1 MKITNVVLVCCIV
14 AAGCSTQPPTYDP
27 ERDLGLLWVKHSAEY
42 RAITR
47 QVYASA
53 TAALP
58 GFIDDRSWTVI
69 PGQTDAAD
77 LPVAVILDVD
87 ESSVSNVDFQL
98 TFERPFANWKLEE
111 WTSETAA
118 TPIAG
123 AAEFVAAARAAG
135 VTVYFVTNRP
145 CEPIDGVDDPC
156 PQKQST
162 INDLAE
168 VGIVANA
175 DHVMLSEEQ
184 GWNREKSVRREQIAQ
199 SYRVIM
205 LIGDDLQDF
214 VPCVRNKIYAPCTT
228 TATAEDRFA
237 KVAEHA
243 SWWGNGWYIL
253 PNPMHGS
260 WTPVVPR

>member
-1 MKITNVVLVCCIV
+1 MKITNVLVLCCTVI
-14 AAGCSTQPPTYDP
+14 AGCSTPPPAYDP

-42 RAITR
+42 RAITK

-58 GFIDDRSWTVI
+58 RFIDDTSWSAI

-77 LPVAVILDVD
+77 LPVAVILDID
-87 ESSVSNVDFQL
+87 ETSVSNVDFQL
-98 TFERPFANWKLEE
+98 TFERPFANWKLEK

-118 TPIAG
+118 TPITG

-135 VTVYFVTNRP
+135 VTMYFVTNRP
-145 CEPIDGVDDPC
+145 CELIDGVDDSC

-162 INDLAE
+162 IDDLAE
-168 VGIVANA
+168 VGIVTDN

-184 GWNREKSVRREQIAQ
+184 GWNREKSVRRNYIAQ

-214 VPCVRNKIYAPCTT
+214 VPCIRDKVYAPCTT
-228 TATAEDRFA
+228 AATAEDRHA
-237 KVAEHA
+237 MVAEHA
-243 SWWGNGWYIL
+243 HYWGNGWYIL